1 MDNLFGTYKLE
12 DVLNVVSE
20 TMSVTK
26 EAILGTK
33 RDRLLVDARRIVMMI
48 ILTEESVSVSEA
60 ARAINKNHA
69 TVIHYRRTHEALY
82 ASMPRYRNTYDICLK
97 KYKGE
102 KHLTFQD
109 FLDRGAE
116 NSKLQEDLRGLQS
129 ENAELRYSILK
140 LEKKLS
146 LDKYG
151 LSWN

>member
-12 DVLNVVSE
+12 DVLDVVAE

-69 TVIHYRRTHEALY
+69 TIFHYKKTHEALY
-82 ASMPRYRNTYDICLK
+82 ASLPRYRNTYDMCLK

-102 KHLTFQD
+102 KYLTFQD
-109 FLDRGAE
+109 FLDRGSE
-116 NSKLQEDLRGLQS
+116 NTKLQKDLRGLQS
-129 ENAELRYSILK
+129 ENAELRYTILK
-140 LEKKLS
+140 MEKKLK
-146 LDKYG
+146 LQQFA
-151 LSWN
+151 L